1 MKRYQSNFL
10 AATDV
15 GYFALKQP
23 LLKRS
28 SSRIYKLGNGQVI
41 LNVAK
46 CLSCD
51 NGHATAIC
59 YLNEMMY

>member
-28 SSRIYKLGNGQVI
+28 SSRIYKLDNGQVI
-41 LNVAK
+41 LNA
-46 CLSCD
+46 
-51 NGHATAIC
+51 HTIQERF
-59 YLNEMMY
+59 EMSGEMFVV

>member
-23 LLKRS
+23 LFKRS

-41 LNVAK
+41 LNA
-46 CLSCD
+46 
-51 NGHATAIC
+51 HTIQERF
-59 YLNEMMY
+59 EMSGEMFVV